1 MAQTFEKRIENLTG
15 LIITD
20 KTRPSEDDIDQF
32 LKDGQRD
39 ISNRLKVLDPG
50 SLIHITTTTTGTDD
64 ITIPS
69 GIVLQVERENGNSGQ
84 YVKASPVDASLQNE
98 ITRVTSIH
106 YQSAH
111 HPVYYVQNNVLTVVP
126 AAASDGGS
134 TKVTYVKFDD
144 DIKFSDKELDG
155 YTEKYLDL
163 LVNYCA
169 IRCLRVKL
177 IALSLE
183 EEDVELSPIF
193 LQTLQELKSNYDQ
206 GFLSQQSMQQ
216 PEGEQA
222 QQRRAR

>member
-84 YVKASPVDASLQNE
+84 E
-98 ITRVTSIH
+98 
-106 YQSAH
+106 
-111 HPVYYVQNNVLTVVP
+111 
-126 AAASDGGS
+126 
-134 TKVTYVKFDD
+134 
-144 DIKFSDKELDG
+144 
-155 YTEKYLDL
+155 
-163 LVNYCA
+163 
-169 IRCLRVKL
+169 
-177 IALSLE
+177 
-183 EEDVELSPIF
+183 
-193 LQTLQELKSNYDQ
+193 
-206 GFLSQQSMQQ
+206 
-216 PEGEQA
+216 
-222 QQRRAR
+222 